1 MHILTKILIVVVSL
15 LVVMLVPLVMVN
27 ATNEASFKT
36 RFQAAQTENA
46 SLQAQAVSAS
56 NARLAAEATLGAQIR
71 TLEAEAASVRQQFER
86 QSAEARRLQG
96 ELDRSASMLAGM
108 AATLGQIE
116 QTGKANVKITEGLIA
131 EADTLR
137 KRETQLSERTVALEQ
152 QVADLRDT
160 EDVLRAEIF
169 KLQEQ
174 LKESADQRDRDA
186 ATIARYEASV
196 GALRTASAGEV
207 RRVADRNLRAKV
219 VKVIDDPAGKLASI
233 DAGERDGVQAGWVLT
248 ISDGTNYIANL
259 RVIEVDVNRAV
270 GRGEL
275 EDPAAGRVVATGQ
288 TAIAR
293 QGE

>member
-1 MHILTKILIVVVSL
+1 MHILTKILIVVVTL
-15 LVVMLVPLVMVN
+15 LIVMLVPLVMVN
-27 ATNEASFKT
+27 ATNEASFKS
-36 RFQAAQTENA
+36 RFQAAQAENA
-46 SLQAQAVSAS
+46 SLQAQTVAAS
-56 NARLAAEATLGAQIR
+56 NARLASEAALGAQVR
-71 TLEAEAASVRQQFER
+71 TLEAEAGAVRQQLEAR
-86 QSAEARRLQG
+86 AAEARRLQG
-96 ELDRSASMLAGM
+96 ELDRSTSMMAGM
-108 AATLGQIE
+108 ASTLSQIE

-131 EADTLR
+131 EADALR

-160 EDVLRAEIF
+160 EGVLRAEIF

-174 LKESADQRDRDA
+174 LKEATDQRDRDA

-196 GALRTASAGEV
+196 GSLHTAAAGEV

-270 GRGEL
+270 GLVEL
-275 EDPAAGRVVATGQ
+275 EDPAAGRIVAAGQ

>member
-1 MHILTKILIVVVSL
+1 MHILTKILIVVVTL

-27 ATNEASFKT
+27 ATNESSFKS
-36 RFQAAQTENA
+36 RFQAAQADNDT
-46 SLQAQAVSAS
+46 LRMQAVASS
-56 NARLAAEATLGAQIR
+56 NARLASEVALNAQVR
-71 TLEAEAASVRQQFER
+71 TLEAENAALRQQSER
-86 QSAEARRLQG
+86 QAAEGRRLQG
-96 ELDRSASMLAGM
+96 DLDRSTSLIAGM
-108 AATLGQIE
+108 GSTLAQIE
-116 QTGKANVKITEGLIA
+116 QTGKANAEITKGLIA
-131 EADTLR
+131 EADALR

-160 EDVLRAEIF
+160 EGVLRAEIF

-186 ATIARYEASV
+186 ATIARYEAQV
-196 GALRTASAGEV
+196 GSLRTASAGEV

-219 VKVIDDPAGKLASI
+219 VRVIDDPAGKLASI
-233 DAGERDGVQAGWVLT
+233 DAGERDGVQPGWVLT
-248 ISDGTNYIANL
+248 VSDGTNYIANL

-270 GRGEL
+270 GVVEL
-275 EDPAAGRVVATGQ
+275 EDPAAGRVVAAGQ

>member
-1 MHILTKILIVVVSL
+1 MHILTKILIVVVTL
-15 LVVMLVPLVMVN
+15 LIVMLVPLVMVN
-27 ATNEASFKT
+27 ATNEASFKS
-36 RFQAAQTENA
+36 RFQNAQADNA
-46 SLQAQAVSAS
+46 SLQAQTVAAS
-56 NARLAAEATLGAQIR
+56 NARLASEATLGAQIR
-71 TLEAEAASVRQQFER
+71 TLEGEAASLRQQFER

-96 ELDRSASMLAGM
+96 ELDRSASMMAGM
-108 AATLGQIE
+108 ASTLGQIE

-131 EADTLR
+131 EADVLR
-137 KRETQLSERTVALEQ
+137 KRETQLSERTVSLEQ

-160 EDVLRAEIF
+160 EGVLRAGIF

-174 LKESADQRDRDA
+174 LKEASDQRDRDA

-196 GALRTASAGEV
+196 GSLYTAAAGEV
-207 RRVADRNLRAKV
+207 RRVADRNLRAKI

-233 DAGERDGVQAGWVLT
+233 DAGERDGVQPGWVLT

-270 GRGEL
+270 GLVEL
-275 EDPAAGRVVATGQ
+275 EDPSAGRVVAAGQ

>member
-1 MHILTKILIVVVSL
+1 VHILTKILIVVVSL

-27 ATNEASFKT
+27 ATNEASFKS
-36 RFQAAQTENA
+36 RFQAAQAENA
-46 SLQAQAVSAS
+46 SLQAQAIAAS
-56 NARLAAEATLGAQIR
+56 NARLATEAMLGAQIR
-71 TLEAEAASVRQQFER
+71 TLEAQAASVLQQFEGKD
-86 QSAEARRLQG
+86 AEARRLKGQL
-96 ELDRSASMLAGM
+96 ERSEQQSAKMN
-108 AATLGQIE
+108 ATLVQIE
-116 QTGKANVKITEGLIA
+116 QTGQANVRITEGLIA
-131 EADTLR
+131 EAKTLR
-137 KRETQLSERTVALEQ
+137 EEQTRNAKRVVELEQ
-152 QVADLRDT
+152 KLADEQDTNQVLQQ
-160 EDVLRAEIF
+160 EIY

-196 GALRTASAGEV
+196 GSIRTASAGEV
-207 RRVADRNLRAKV
+207 RRVADRNLRARI

-270 GRGEL
+270 GLVEL
-275 EDPAAGRVVATGQ
+275 EDPAVGRVVAAGQ

>member
-27 ATNEASFKT
+27 ATNEASFKS
-36 RFQAAQTENA
+36 RFQAAQAENA
-46 SLQAQAVSAS
+46 SLQAQAIAAS
-56 NARLAAEATLGAQIR
+56 NARLATEAMLGAQIR
-71 TLEAEAASVRQQFER
+71 TLEAQAASVLQQFEGKD
-86 QSAEARRLQG
+86 AEARRLKGQL
-96 ELDRSASMLAGM
+96 ERSEQQSAKMN
-108 AATLGQIE
+108 ATLVQIE
-116 QTGKANVKITEGLIA
+116 QTGQANVRITEGLIA
-131 EADTLR
+131 EAKTLR
-137 KRETQLSERTVALEQ
+137 EEQTRNAKRVVELEQ
-152 QVADLRDT
+152 KLADEQDT
-160 EDVLRAEIF
+160 NEVLKQRIDQ
-169 KLQEQ
+169 LQEQ

-196 GALRTASAGEV
+196 GSIRTASAGEV
-207 RRVADRNLRAKV
+207 RRVADRNLRARI

-270 GRGEL
+270 GLVEL
-275 EDPAAGRVVATGQ
+275 EDPAVGRVVAAGQ

>member
-1 MHILTKILIVVVSL
+1 VHILTKILIVVVSL

-27 ATNEASFKT
+27 ATNEASFKS
-36 RFQAAQTENA
+36 RFQAAQAENA
-46 SLQAQAVSAS
+46 SLQAQAIAAS
-56 NARLAAEATLGAQIR
+56 NARLATEAMLGAQIR
-71 TLEAEAASVRQQFER
+71 TLEAQAASVLQQFEGKD
-86 QSAEARRLQG
+86 AEARRLKGQL
-96 ELDRSASMLAGM
+96 ERSEQQSAKMN
-108 AATLGQIE
+108 ATLVQIE
-116 QTGKANVKITEGLIA
+116 QTGQANVRITEGLIA
-131 EADTLR
+131 EAKTLR
-137 KRETQLSERTVALEQ
+137 EEQTRNAKRVVELEQ
-152 QVADLRDT
+152 KLADEQDT
-160 EDVLRAEIF
+160 NEVLKQRIDQ
-169 KLQEQ
+169 LQEQ

-196 GALRTASAGEV
+196 GSIRTASAGEV
-207 RRVADRNLRAKV
+207 RRVADRNLRARI

-270 GRGEL
+270 GLVEL
-275 EDPAAGRVVATGQ
+275 EDPAVGRVVAAGQ

>member
-270 GRGEL
+270 GLVEL

>member
-1 MHILTKILIVVVSL
+1 VHILTKILIVVVSL

-270 GRGEL
+270 GLVEL

>member
-1 MHILTKILIVVVSL
+1 VHILTKILIVVVTL

-27 ATNEASFKT
+27 ATNEASFKS
-36 RFQAAQTENA
+36 RFQAAQAESA
-46 SLQAQAVSAS
+46 SLQSQAMAAS
-56 NARLAAEATLGAQIR
+56 NARLASEAALGAQIR
-71 TLEAEAASVRQQFER
+71 TLEAEVATARQQVVR

-96 ELDRSASMLAGM
+96 ELDRSSSMLARM
-108 AATLGQIE
+108 ATTLSQIQ
-116 QTGKANVKITEGLIA
+116 QTGEANTKITEGLIA
-131 EADTLR
+131 EADALR
-137 KRETQLSERTVALEQ
+137 KRETEASTRTVALEQ

-160 EDVLRAEIF
+160 EGVLRAEIF

-196 GALRTASAGEV
+196 GSLRTAAAGEV

-233 DAGERDGVQAGWVLT
+233 DAGERDGVQPGWVLT

-270 GRGEL
+270 GLVEL
-275 EDPAAGRVVATGQ
+275 EDPAAGRLVSAGQ

>member
-1 MHILTKILIVVVSL
+1 VHILTKILIVVVSL

-27 ATNEASFKT
+27 ATNEASFKS
-36 RFQAAQTENA
+36 RFQAAQAENA
-46 SLQAQAVSAS
+46 SLQAQAIAAS
-56 NARLAAEATLGAQIR
+56 NARLATEAMLGAQIR
-71 TLEAEAASVRQQFER
+71 TLEAQTASVLQQFEGKD
-86 QSAEARRLQG
+86 AEARRLKGQL
-96 ELDRSASMLAGM
+96 ERSEQQSAKMN
-108 AATLGQIE
+108 ATLVQIE
-116 QTGKANVKITEGLIA
+116 QTGQANVRITEGLIA
-131 EADTLR
+131 EAKTLR
-137 KRETQLSERTVALEQ
+137 EEQTRNAKRVVELEQ
-152 QVADLRDT
+152 KLADEQDT
-160 EDVLRAEIF
+160 NEVLKQRIDQ
-169 KLQEQ
+169 LQEQ

-196 GALRTASAGEV
+196 GSIRTASAGEV
-207 RRVADRNLRAKV
+207 RRVADRNLRARI

-270 GRGEL
+270 GLVEL
-275 EDPAAGRVVATGQ
+275 EDPAVGRVVAAGQ

>member
-1 MHILTKILIVVVSL
+1 MHILTKILIVVVTL
-15 LVVMLVPLVMVN
+15 LIVMLVPLVMVN
-27 ATNEASFKT
+27 ATNEASFKS
-36 RFQAAQTENA
+36 RFQAAQAENA
-46 SLQAQAVSAS
+46 SLQAQTVAAS
-56 NARLAAEATLGAQIR
+56 NARLASEAALGAQVR
-71 TLEAEAASVRQQFER
+71 TLEAEAGAVRQQLEAR
-86 QSAEARRLQG
+86 AAEARRLQG
-96 ELDRSASMLAGM
+96 ELDRSTSMMAGM
-108 AATLGQIE
+108 ASTLSQIE

-131 EADTLR
+131 EADALR

-160 EDVLRAEIF
+160 EGVLRAEIF

-174 LKESADQRDRDA
+174 LKEATDQRDRDA

-196 GALRTASAGEV
+196 GSLHTAAAGEV

-270 GRGEL
+270 GLVEL
-275 EDPAAGRVVATGQ
+275 EDPAAGRVVAAGQ

>member
-1 MHILTKILIVVVSL
+1 VHILTKILIVVVSL

-27 ATNEASFKT
+27 ATNEASFKS
-36 RFQAAQTENA
+36 RFQAAQAENA
-46 SLQAQAVSAS
+46 SLQAQAIAAS
-56 NARLAAEATLGAQIR
+56 NARLATEAMLGAQIR
-71 TLEAEAASVRQQFER
+71 TLEAQAASVLQQFEGKD
-86 QSAEARRLQG
+86 AEARRLKGQL
-96 ELDRSASMLAGM
+96 ERSEQQSAKMN
-108 AATLGQIE
+108 ATLVQIE
-116 QTGKANVKITEGLIA
+116 QTGQANVRITEGLIA
-131 EADTLR
+131 EAKTLR
-137 KRETQLSERTVALEQ
+137 EEQTRNAKRVVELEQ
-152 QVADLRDT
+152 KLADEQDTNQVLQQRIDQ
-160 EDVLRAEIF
+160 
-169 KLQEQ
+169 LQEQ

-196 GALRTASAGEV
+196 GSIRTASAGEV
-207 RRVADRNLRAKV
+207 RRVADRNLRARI

-270 GRGEL
+270 GLVEL
-275 EDPAAGRVVATGQ
+275 EDPAVGRVVAAGQ

>member
-27 ATNEASFKT
+27 ATNEASFKS
-36 RFQAAQTENA
+36 RFQAAQAENA
-46 SLQAQAVSAS
+46 SLQAQAIAAS
-56 NARLAAEATLGAQIR
+56 NARLATEAMLGAQIR
-71 TLEAEAASVRQQFER
+71 TLEAQTASVLQQFEGKD
-86 QSAEARRLQG
+86 AEARRLKGQL
-96 ELDRSASMLAGM
+96 ERSEQQSAKMN
-108 AATLGQIE
+108 ATLVQIE
-116 QTGKANVKITEGLIA
+116 QTGQANVRITEGLIA
-131 EADTLR
+131 EAKTLR
-137 KRETQLSERTVALEQ
+137 EEQTRNAKRVVELEQ
-152 QVADLRDT
+152 KLADEQDT
-160 EDVLRAEIF
+160 NEVLKQRIDQ
-169 KLQEQ
+169 LQEQ

-196 GALRTASAGEV
+196 GSIRTASAGEV
-207 RRVADRNLRAKV
+207 RRVADRNLRARI

-270 GRGEL
+270 GLVEL
-275 EDPAAGRVVATGQ
+275 EDPAVGRVVAAGQ